1 MTVLSLYRF
10 LLRLYPA
17 MHRLEYGDEMI
28 AIFGEVRD
36 EIRTKKWICR
46 LQFYGRETAGL
57 MAGIIQERLQGF
69 PGRRFEMRN
78 GFRFPKTTAIL
89 MAVILGGVMLAIQKG
104 EAIEVS
110 LAEVNPPIGPI
121 QAAPHS
127 TLLSGIVV
135 LWIFFCALGLAG
147 WGVLFA
153 LRRSGVHRLADA
165 AETK

>member
-1 MTVLSLYRF
+1 MLTVYRW
-10 LLRLYPA
+10 LLRFYPA
-17 MHRLEYGDEMI
+17 MHRLEYGDEMV
-28 AIFGEVRD
+28 AVFAEARD
-36 EIRTKKWICR
+36 EMMAKKWMTR
-46 LQFYGRETAGL
+46 LQFYWRETAGL
-57 MAGIIQERLQGF
+57 MAGAVHEHLRGF
-69 PGRRFEMRN
+69 PGGRFEMRN

-110 LAEVNPPIGPI
+110 LADVNPPIGPI
-121 QAAPHS
+121 QAAPHP

-147 WGVLFA
+147 WAVLFA

-165 AETK
+165 AEPK